1 MAGMRSRI
9 RLLAIAVAVVGGVAA
24 AGPAQAAPAQ
34 AVAQGAA
41 AVDFGFDTATP
52 ASFELSNVRVVGQIQ
67 VGGQRLLVS
76 VYSSSITGVGQPQRF
91 GPMTLQPF
99 SVSGTTKAGTLQST
113 CSSGSAYADP
123 SLVTVNA
130 SCSGRLAGRPVSF
143 KFRLQTT
150 AIADGRFVG
159 TVRS

>member
-1 MAGMRSRI
+1 MAGMRWKV
-9 RLLAIAVAVVGGVAA
+9 RLLAFAVAVLSGVVAA
-24 AGPAQAAPAQ
+24 PAQAAPAQ
-34 AVAQGAA
+34 AAAEGGATT
-41 AVDFGFDTATP
+41 DFGFDTATP
-52 ASFELSNVRVVGQIQ
+52 ASFELSNVRMVGQMQ
-67 VGGQRLLVS
+67 LGGQRPAVS
-76 VYSSSITGVGQPQRF
+76 VFSSSIRGVGQPQRF

-99 SVSGTTKAGTLQST
+99 SLSGTTKAGALQSA

-123 SLVTVNA
+123 SLVVVNA

-143 KFRLQTT
+143 TFRLQTT